1 VHPLFEQALAEIDA
15 AFAKYVRYVPQ
26 PQRVPFKQHFIFRYK
41 EQTVQQ
47 ALVQKL
53 ARVISGLRACG
64 HLLDYGHV
72 QEVAILQ
79 RTLDELGEDIA
90 FLAAAVTNDAITPL
104 HKQYLD
110 SFYEE
115 EFDLNT
121 GKLLQRRK
129 RHQVPRD
136 KIIGYITRVLSGSGP
151 VDPSTAIDSHHNL
164 NKVYSGFVHAAS
176 PHIMDMYGGNP
187 ARFHTAGLLGTPLV
201 EHQQDDLWNYFYRA
215 IGQAVIVGKAFGDV
229 PTVTR
234 LLAYV
239 THFEKCSGTNF
250 RAETVAAIRKG
261 EKKSS
266 ADDRNQ

>member
-1 VHPLFEQALAEIDA
+1 MHPLFGQALTEIDA

-26 PQRVPFKQHFIFRYK
+26 PQKVPFKQHFIFRYK

-53 ARVISGLRACG
+53 ARVISGLRASA
-64 HLLDYGHV
+64 HLLDQGHV
-72 QEVAILQ
+72 QEVGILQ
-79 RTLDELGEDIA
+79 RMLDELGEDIA
-90 FLAAAVTNDAITPL
+90 FLAVAITNDTVTPM
-104 HKQYLD
+104 HKQYLA

-115 EFDLNT
+115 EFDLNS
-121 GKLLQRRK
+121 GKPLHRRK

-136 KIIGYITRVLSGSGP
+136 KIVAYVTRVLGGSGP
-151 VDPSTAIDSHHNL
+151 VDPSTAIDTHHTL

-187 ARFHTAGLLGTPLV
+187 ARFHTAGLLGSPLV

-215 IGQAVIVGKAFGDV
+215 IGQAVIIGKAFGDV

-239 THFEKCSGTNF
+239 THFEKCSGTSF
-250 RAETVAAIRKG
+250 RAETVAAMRKDQ
-261 EKKSS
+261 KK
-266 ADDRNQ
+266 